1 MRSIRRWLE
10 SRRDDRPSRRSTA
23 RRSRPALESLESR
36 LVLYSAT
43 GNAWLNPATIT
54 ISFVPD
60 GTSLGGATSNL
71 VSAFNS
77 NPALNGRWQDQILK
91 AAQVWAQRTNIN
103 FAVVPDDGAP
113 SGAGDYQQGDPNHG

>member
-36 LVLYSAT
+36 LLLSPAT
-43 GNAWLNPATIT
+43 GTAGLTPATIT

-71 VSAFNS
+71 VSAFNA
-77 NPALNGRWQDQILK
+77 NLAGRWQSEILR

-103 FAVVPDDGAP
+103 FVVVPDD
-113 SGAGDYQQGDPNHG
+113 

>member
-1 MRSIRRWLE
+1 MHSIRRWLE
-10 SRRDDRPSRRSTA
+10 CRPSDRRSRRASE

-54 ISFVPD
+54 ISFMPD

-71 VSAFNS
+71 VSSFNGS
-77 NPALNGRWQDQILK
+77 PSLNGRWQGEILK

-103 FAVVPDDGAP
+103 FAVVPDD
-113 SGAGDYQQGDPNHG
+113 

>member
-1 MRSIRRWLE
+1 MPMRSIRRWFE
-10 SRRDDRPSRRSTA
+10 SRRDDRPSRRAPA
-23 RRSRPALESLESR
+23 RRSRPLLESLESR

-71 VSAFNS
+71 ASTFNA
-77 NPALNGRWQDQILK
+77 NPSLAGRWQNEILR
-91 AAQVWAQRTNIN
+91 AAQVWAQKTNIN
-103 FAVVPDDGAP
+103 FVVVADDG
-113 SGAGDYQQGDPNHG
+113 